1 MSDTHEVLA
10 SIVGAANVASGDA
23 ISDDLTHDEGLGVEP
38 HRPDVVV
45 WPESTAAVAAVVAHA
60 NDHRIPVTARGA
72 ASGSVSRPVS
82 RPARNRTP
90 VAAPS
95 PRIPTIPA
103 IRTRRQARL
112 TKEIPGPPALH
123 PTGPSLTNSLITLI
137 F

>member
-60 NDHRIPVTARGA
+60 NDHRINSA
-72 ASGSVSRPVS
+72 ASRGTLPCPESASRS
-82 RPARNRTP
+82 
-90 VAAPS
+90 
-95 PRIPTIPA
+95 
-103 IRTRRQARL
+103 
-112 TKEIPGPPALH
+112 
-123 PTGPSLTNSLITLI
+123 
-137 F
+137 